1 MGPPAPGW
9 EDVEPS
15 AEIHDGGRRKA
26 VGKLWRQPLRALN
39 HSSSDANMTPAAPT
53 TAVVDAPGSDLGHV
67 ACAPTSSSLGGR
79 PQDKE
84 TREARGGG
92 LQGLEAEK
100 VGEGEGTSKNSSVW
114 RGQQQQ
120 QPDEREDVQE
130 LQREGVVVVGEIE
143 QRQQQDKAG
152 ASDLNVGPFQGE
164 ENYSVRNHNDNG
176 NSTKG
181 GERRGGGGGGS
192 GGDSSRVRGFHDMI
206 CIGFAVSL
214 CLNLGSFTARKEG
227 YFAAEVRCLPQGASQ
242 TVLPDLGVWV
252 GWRQAVANSEEAV
265 TFNLEEMS
273 MVGAA
278 MGILTVVGN
287 ATDGLLNFLGLA
299 VLLYGRRKPLQ
310 EAQCRLV
317 KRLCLASLAMA
328 GWLLGMTVIGFL
340 IAVKGPIGAAA
351 VAFYSEEFDLDC
363 GNSVSVS
370 VDYAYAMATL
380 TVLCQFFIGIVALPK
395 PSRSTPHNRRR
406 RFCCC
411 CCCCCRWNPA
421 GVLLARLGLGGSS
434 AALDEDELPSFAG
447 EAGQPAAA
455 EEGPVKAKG
464 SQRGSRLTAEGVVE
478 GGVGRERS
486 FDPV

>member
-1 MGPPAPGW
+1 MVQPAPGW

-15 AEIHDGGRRKA
+15 AEGHDGGSSNRTA
-26 VGKLWRQPLRALN
+26 VGNLWRHPLGALN
-39 HSSSDANMTPAAPT
+39 HCSSDAKMTPAVPT
-53 TAVVDAPGSDLGHV
+53 TVVDARDSDLGHV
-67 ACAPTSSSLGGR
+67 ECAPTSSSASLGGR
-79 PQDKE
+79 PQDTE
-84 TREARGGG
+84 TREPHGEG
-92 LQGLEAEK
+92 LHLEAEK
-100 VGEGEGTSKNSSVW
+100 VGEGTSKGLSVW

-120 QPDEREDVQE
+120 RQQDEREDVRQD
-130 LQREGVVVVGEIE
+130 LQDEREGVVVVGEIE
-143 QRQQQDKAG
+143 QRQRQQEDKAG
-152 ASDLNVGPFQGE
+152 ATEFDVGPFEG
-164 ENYSVRNHNDNG
+164 RHNFSIRHHIDNG
-176 NSTKG
+176 SSTSG
-181 GERRGGGGGGS
+181 GERRG

-214 CLNLGSFTARKEG
+214 ILNLGSFTARKEG
-227 YFAAEVRCLPQGASQ
+227 YFAAEVKCLPQGASQ

-273 MVGAA
+273 MVGAV

-287 ATDGLLNFLGLA
+287 ATDGLLNAVGLA

-310 EAQCRLV
+310 EAQCRMV

-328 GWLLGMTVIGFL
+328 GWLMGMTVIGFL

-395 PSRSTPHNRRR
+395 PSRSSPQNRRR
-406 RFCCC
+406 RRF
-411 CCCCCRWNPA
+411 CCRWNPA
-421 GVLLARLGLGGSS
+421 GVLLAHLGLGGSS
-434 AALDEDELPSFAG
+434 AAFDENELPSFAG

-455 EEGPVKAKG
+455 EGPVKAKG
-464 SQRGSRLTAEGVVE
+464 SRRGSRLMAEGIVE
-478 GGVGRERS
+478 GGVGVGRERS

>member
-1 MGPPAPGW
+1 KDT
-9 EDVEPS
+9 EIREP
-15 AEIHDGGRRKA
+15 H
-26 VGKLWRQPLRALN
+26 
-39 HSSSDANMTPAAPT
+39 
-53 TAVVDAPGSDLGHV
+53 
-67 ACAPTSSSLGGR
+67 
-79 PQDKE
+79 
-84 TREARGGG
+84 GGG
-92 LQGLEAEK
+92 LQGLEAEN
-100 VGEGEGTSKNSSVW
+100 VSEGTFKGWSVW

-120 QPDEREDVQE
+120 QQQQQQDKREDVGHD
-130 LQREGVVVVGEIE
+130 LQREGVVVVGEID
-143 QRQQQDKAG
+143 QRQQEDKVG
-152 ASDLNVGPFQGE
+152 ATEFDVGPFEGE
-164 ENYSVRNHNDNG
+164 HNYNVRHYDGNG
-176 NSTKG
+176 NSTSG
-181 GERRGGGGGGS
+181 GERRGGGGGGG

-214 CLNLGSFTARKEG
+214 ILNLGSFTARKEG
-227 YFAAEVRCLPQGASQ
+227 YFAAEVKCLPQGASQ

-287 ATDGLLNFLGLA
+287 ATDGLLNAVGLA

-310 EAQCRLV
+310 EAQCRMV

-395 PSRSTPHNRRR
+395 PSRSSPDRRR
-406 RFCCC
+406 RLS
-411 CCCCCRWNPA
+411 CRWHPA

-434 AALDEDELPSFAG
+434 AAFDENELPSFAG
-447 EAGQPAAA
+447 EAGQRAAA
-455 EEGPVKAKG
+455 EGPVKAKG
-464 SQRGSRLTAEGVVE
+464 SRRGSRLTAEGVEE

>member
-1 MGPPAPGW
+1 MVQPAPGW

-15 AEIHDGGRRKA
+15 AEGHDGGSARTA
-26 VGKLWRQPLRALN
+26 VGKLCRQPLRALN
-39 HSSSDANMTPAAPT
+39 HCSSDVNVTPAVPT
-53 TAVVDAPGSDLGHV
+53 TVVDARDIDLGHV
-67 ACAPTSSSLGGR
+67 ACAPTSSSASLGGR
-79 PQDKE
+79 PQFTE
-84 TREARGGG
+84 IREAHGGG

-100 VGEGEGTSKNSSVW
+100 VGEGTSKGLPVW

-120 QPDEREDVQE
+120 QQQDEREDVGHDLE
-130 LQREGVVVVGEIE
+130 REGVVFVGEIE
-143 QRQQQDKAG
+143 QQQQEDKAG
-152 ASDLNVGPFQGE
+152 ATEFDVGPFEGE
-164 ENYSVRNHNDNG
+164 HNYNVRHHNNNG
-176 NSTKG
+176 SSTSG
-181 GERRGGGGGGS
+181 GERRGGG

-206 CIGFAVSL
+206 CVGFAVSL
-214 CLNLGSFTARKEG
+214 ILNLGSFTARKEG
-227 YFAAEVRCLPQGASQ
+227 YFAAEVTCLPQGASQ

-273 MVGAA
+273 MVGAV
-278 MGILTVVGN
+278 MGIFTVVGN
-287 ATDGLLNFLGLA
+287 ATDGLLNAVGLA

-310 EAQCRLV
+310 EAQCRMV

-395 PSRSTPHNRRR
+395 PSRSSSQNRRR
-406 RFCCC
+406 RF
-411 CCCCCRWNPA
+411 CCRWNPA

-434 AALDEDELPSFAG
+434 AAIDENEMPSFAG
-447 EAGQPAAA
+447 EARQPAAA
-455 EEGPVKAKG
+455 EGPVKAKG
-464 SQRGSRLTAEGVVE
+464 SRRGPRLTAEVVIE